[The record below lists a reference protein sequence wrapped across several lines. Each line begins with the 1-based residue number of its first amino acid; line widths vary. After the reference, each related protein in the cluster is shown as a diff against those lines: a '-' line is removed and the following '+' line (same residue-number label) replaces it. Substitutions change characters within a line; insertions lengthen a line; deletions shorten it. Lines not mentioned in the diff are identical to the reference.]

1 MAIKLN
7 VEEVFVTE
15 GVPAFT
21 FVRPPN
27 YNRILV
33 DVRSPGKPVIL
44 EGQSGTGKTTCIR
57 QIISDLAD
65 SLETEYLSAR

>member
-1 MAIKLN
+1 MALELN

-33 DVRSPGKPVIL
+33 DVRSAGKPVIL
-44 EGQSGTGKTTCIR
+44 EGQSGTGKTTTIR
-57 QIISDLAD
+57 QIIFDLAD
-65 SLETEYLSAR
+65 SVATE